1 MAGALRD
8 ANQIPKGL
16 LRSPPQFAAQ
26 DSLDQSAPPPG
37 RQVKVSSEPD
47 EGTSLGFGQA
57 DMLVILDAEWQAHEK
72 VDPSA
77 LWVEV
82 SDFDVDGPAPAKR
95 SRGQEDLLAFRDR
108 TRRF

>member
-1 MAGALRD
+1 
-8 ANQIPKGL
+8 
-16 LRSPPQFAAQ
+16 
-26 DSLDQSAPPPG
+26 
-37 RQVKVSSEPD
+37 
-47 EGTSLGFGQA
+47 
-57 DMLVILDAEWQAHEK
+57 MLVILDAEWQAHEK